1 VRAGT
6 LVFARACLFF
16 YLFTKKRRKG
26 MSSPDL
32 FDEFAAAE
40 AGLREERQHHGE
52 QLKARAISVRRQRIE
67 LRRAK
72 TEAVLFEVLP
82 PTLDMGTSYHVI
94 SHGDVDALSYLIHI
108 MKSGITLDSLLIST
122 WCMAAPD
129 VDWLR
134 AQCEAWRIGR
144 IDFVLGEIFPA
155 SYPDE
160 YDAIEKMQALEM
172 ATMKIARNHAK
183 IMAGC
188 HADSGCYFAIESSSN
203 VNTNPRIEQTAI
215 HMSRE
220 LHDFYVEFYDGVKSI
235 DGSRYKKP
243 KHDHM

>member
-1 VRAGT
+1 MTAT
-6 LVFARACLFF
+6 
-16 YLFTKKRRKG
+16 
-26 MSSPDL
+26 L

-40 AGLREERQHHGE
+40 AMLASEKQHHGVAIR
-52 QLKARAISVRRQRIE
+52 ARAISQRKHRIE
-67 LRRAK
+67 VRRAK
-72 TEAVLFEVLP
+72 TTAVLFDILP
-82 PTLDMGTSYHVI
+82 ATLEDGVSYHVI

-108 MKSGITLDSLLIST
+108 MRGGLTLDSLLIST
-122 WCMAAPD
+122 WCMAEPD

-160 YDAIEKMQALEM
+160 YDAITKMELAEM

-188 HADSGCYFAIESSSN
+188 HAESGLYFAIESSSN

-215 HMSRE
+215 HVSRE
-220 LHDFYVEFYDGVKSI
+220 LHDFYREFYAGVKSI
-235 DGSRYKKP
+235 DGARYKQAKNS
-243 KHDHM
+243 KNAKRNAS